1 MPPHSPDARALIR
14 GGSRTFHAASLML
27 PRRIREPARELYA
40 FCRLADDAVDGG
52 DDAGAAVAMLNARL
66 DALYAGRPDPADAR
80 FAEVVERHAIPRALP
95 AALIEGFAWDAQG
108 RRYDTLHALHDYAAR
123 VAGAVGAMM
132 ALVMGTASRE
142 ALARACDL
150 GIAMQL
156 SNVARDVGEDARRGR
171 LYLPLDWM
179 RAEGIDPEAFL
190 RDPCHTPALAR
201 IVLRLLDDASRLYA
215 SARGGIAHLPADCRP
230 GIGVASRLY
239 EEIGREVAR
248 RGGNAIAGRAVV
260 SPTRKTWA
268 AAGSLASVAVARR
281 SSGVAVSP
289 AARFLVDAAARDAL
303 PLRSAAQAAAHVTS
317 RLAWTLDLFMELERR
332 EEARR
337 AGSGA

>member
-1 MPPHSPDARALIR
+1 MQPPSPDARTLIR

-52 DDAGAAVAMLNARL
+52 DDAAAAVAMLNARL

-80 FAEVVERHAIPRALP
+80 FAEVVARHSIPRALP
-95 AALIEGFAWDAQG
+95 GALIEGFAWDAQG
-108 RRYDTLHALHDYAAR
+108 RRYDNLAALHDYAAR

-132 ALVMGTASRE
+132 ALVMGAPSRE

-179 RAEGIDPEAFL
+179 RAEGIDPDAFV
-190 RDPCHTPALAR
+190 RNPCHSPALAR
-201 IVLRLLDDASRLYA
+201 VVLRLLDDAARLYR

-248 RGGNAIAGRAVV
+248 RGGDAVASRAVV
-260 SPTRKTWA
+260 SPARKSWA
-268 AAGSLASVAVARR
+268 AAGSLASVATARR
-281 SSGVAVSP
+281 SSGVPACA
-289 AARFLVDAAARDAL
+289 AARFLIDAAARDT
-303 PLRSAAQAAAHVTS
+303 SMHVTS
-317 RLAWTLDLFMELERR
+317 PRLAARLAWTLDLFLELERR

>member
-1 MPPHSPDARALIR
+1 
-14 GGSRTFHAASLML
+14 ML

-52 DDAGAAVAMLNARL
+52 DDAGAAVAMLHARL

-95 AALIEGFAWDAQG
+95 DALIEGFAWDAQG
-108 RRYDTLHALHDYAAR
+108 RRYDTLHALHAYAAR
-123 VAGAVGAMM
+123 VAGSVGAMM
-132 ALVMGTASRE
+132 SLVMGAASRE

-179 RAEGIDPEAFL
+179 HAEGLDPGDFL
-190 RDPCHTPALAR
+190 RNPCHTPALAR
-201 IVLRLLDDASRLYA
+201 VVMRLLDDASRLYA

-248 RGGNAIAGRAVV
+248 RGGNAIASRAVV
-260 SPTRKTWA
+260 SPTRKSWA
-268 AAGSLASVAVARR
+268 AAGSLASVAIVRR
-281 SSGVAVSP
+281 SSGLAASP

-303 PLRSAAQAAAHVTS
+303 PQRSSARFAA

-332 EEARR
+332 EESRR